1 LVIGFNLIV
10 FTVKLNPIKFINW
23 NNKMLSRFSNT
34 TKILV
39 ISLFIG
45 IIIASIVNF
54 MSDKN
59 TFESGISSKRAKELG
74 FKNEKEYNQANHDI
88 GEVFDR
94 ARGDKFQLTQQGAN
108 TLISYAKTG
117 SEGTQ
122 NLSLMILGK
131 LASETKVLPAGV
143 RETFAEASKSPSS
156 KVRLGIVMGLRGTSD
171 PKLRQIFTSLQNDPD
186 PEVSAEVTNFLK
198 EEQINKGK

>member
-1 LVIGFNLIV
+1 
-10 FTVKLNPIKFINW
+10 
-23 NNKMLSRFSNT
+23 M
-34 TKILV
+34 
-39 ISLFIG
+39 
-45 IIIASIVNF
+45 ASVVNF
-54 MSDKN
+54 TSNKTTYKSN
-59 TFESGISSKRAKELG
+59 ISVDRAKKLG
-74 FKNEKEYNQANHDI
+74 FKDDKEYNQANHDI

-94 ARGDKFQLTQQGAN
+94 ARADKFQLTQQGAQ

-143 RETFAEASKSPSS
+143 IETFAEASQSPSS
-156 KVRLGIVMGLRGTSD
+156 KVRLGIAMGLRGTSD
-171 PKLRQIFTSLQNDPD
+171 PKLRQILINLRNDPD
-186 PEVSAEVTNFLK
+186 PEVSAEVINFLK